1 MTPALQLRWDAL
13 APERQAAVFP
23 MLVDLIDTLE
33 NEGAAVLLADPQ
45 ADGRASILSLGDVHF
60 VHQLLLAGV
69 DAYAGMLKPTGRPQ

>member
-23 MLVDLIDTLE
+23 MLEDLLTTLE
-33 NEGAAVLLADPQ
+33 HEGAAVLVADPE
-45 ADGRASILSLGDVHF
+45 ADGRAAILALGDVHF
-60 VHQLLLAGV
+60 VYQLLRAGM